1 MDINDFINANMVNDV
16 NISFMSS
23 LYSILASL
31 VSAILIRKAYIIF
44 GRSMNNRE
52 YFGNTFILLSITTC
66 VVIIIV
72 KYSLALSL
80 GLVGALSIVRF
91 RAAIKEPEE
100 LVFLFLCIGAG
111 LATGA
116 NQYLIA
122 IISIV
127 LIVSILFLMKWK
139 RVKYISQRARKESE
153 NILNI
158 EASVQ
163 NDILNDVNLTMNKYM
178 KSAVVK
184 SSMIEAGVQ
193 KFSFVVVFSHHLDYF
208 KFIQEFKN
216 KHPNVKMS
224 IFSRVPIAE

>member
-1 MDINDFINANMVNDV
+1 MNEDIILEYFFNNSVEIDVGGFI
-16 NISFMSS
+16 
-23 LYSILASL
+23 YSVLLA
-31 VSAILIRKAYIIF
+31 AILGYVVKIAYIYTSQTISNRDYFSDIF
-44 GRSMNNRE
+44 VPLAMV
-52 YFGNTFILLSITTC
+52 TC
-66 VVIIIV
+66 VVITVV
-72 KYSLALSL
+72 KFSLALSL

-139 RVKYISQRARKESE
+139 RVKYSFQRTRKENE

-163 NDILNDVNLTMNKYM
+163 IDILNNINVTMNKYM
-178 KSAVVK
+178 KSVVAK
-184 SSMIEAGVQ
+184 SSMIDEDVQ
-193 KFSFVVVFSHHLDYF
+193 KFSFVVVFSNHSDYF
-208 KFIQEFKN
+208 KFIKEFKN

-224 IFSRVPIAE
+224 LFSRVPIAE

>member
-1 MDINDFINANMVNDV
+1 MNEDKMLEYFFNNSIEIDLGGFT
-16 NISFMSS
+16 
-23 LYSILASL
+23 YSVLLA
-31 VSAILIRKAYIIF
+31 AILGYVVKIAYIYTSQTISNRDYFSDIF
-44 GRSMNNRE
+44 VPLAMV
-52 YFGNTFILLSITTC
+52 TC
-66 VVIIIV
+66 VVITVV
-72 KYSLALSL
+72 KFSLALSL

-139 RVKYISQRARKESE
+139 SVKYISQRARKESE